1 MKKILLS
8 LAIVITFVSFSSQKA
23 VSQTGYNSLLEYC
36 TGTWCQWC
44 PCGHDNIEG
53 ILANYPNTVVLS
65 YHGAGSDPWQSYS
78 AGIRGLFGFS
88 SYPSGVV
95 NRKTGIISYSAWN
108 NEVVL
113 QTLLTQPTVS
123 IEVNNKSY
131 DANTRTITANVVLKA
146 LTDLTGDYYV
156 NFVLTE
162 SNLIYSQ
169 TGNATCTGAS
179 NYVHTYVVKSMIN
192 GDLGESVVSGNW
204 VTGQEVSKNLSY
216 VIPDN
221 PVVLDPGNCDINIFV
236 YKQGTSIGS
245 NYNVQQSMRTSVT
258 GTTGI
263 NNLNSIATEYKLSQ
277 NYPNPF
283 NPTTNFNFTI
293 PKNENVS
300 LKIYDVL
307 GNEVET
313 LVDGQLNAGTYGVEF
328 DGSKYA
334 SGIYFYRLSSGNFV
348 ETKRM
353 NLIK

>member
-1 MKKILLS
+1 MKKLYIALFVF
-8 LAIVITFVSFSSQKA
+8 VISIGFNSQKSY
-23 VSQTGYNSLLEYC
+23 SQTGYNSLLEYC

-53 ILANYPNTVVLS
+53 ILLNYPNTVILS
-65 YHGAGSDPWQSYS
+65 YHGGSDPWQSYS
-78 AGIRGLFGFS
+78 AGIRGMFGFS

-95 NRKTGIISYSAWN
+95 NRRTGIITYSAWN

-131 DANTRTITANVVLKA
+131 DANTRTVTANVVLKA
-146 LTDLTGDYYV
+146 LADISGDYYV

-169 TGNATCTGAS
+169 TGNSSCTGGS
-179 NYVHTYVVKSMIN
+179 SYVHEFVVKDMMN
-192 GDLGESVVSGNW
+192 GDMGETVISGNW
-204 VTGQEVSKNLSY
+204 TTGQEITKNISY
-216 VIPDN
+216 VLPDN
-221 PVVLDPGNCDINIFV
+221 SIVLDPTNCDINIFV
-236 YKQGTSIGS
+236 YKSGASISS
-245 NYNVQQSMRTSVT
+245 NSNVQQSLRTSVT
-258 GTTGI
+258 GTVGI
-263 NNLNSIATEYKLSQ
+263 SNNNSIASDYSLSQ

-283 NPTTNFNFTI
+283 NPSTNFNFSI

-313 LVDGQLNAGTYGVEF
+313 LVNGQLNAGTYGVDF
-328 DGSKYA
+328 DGSKYS
-334 SGIYFYRLSSGNFV
+334 SGIYFYTLISGSFK